1 MYFQTVT
8 ILADSSQIWKV
19 SRR

>member
-8 ILADSSQIWKV
+8 ILVDSSQIWNV
-19 SRR
+19 NLR

>member
-8 ILADSSQIWKV
+8 ILVDSSQIWKV
-19 SRR
+19 SFQ